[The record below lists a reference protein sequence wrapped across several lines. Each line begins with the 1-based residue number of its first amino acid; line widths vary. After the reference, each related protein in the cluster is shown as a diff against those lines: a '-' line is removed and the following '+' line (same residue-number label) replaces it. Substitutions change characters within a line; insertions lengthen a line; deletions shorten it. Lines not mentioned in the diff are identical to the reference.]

1 MVFTFHI
8 YLNSAQRRGCNIR
21 YVYLETLYF
30 RSLPKSA
37 SFDESQSALDV
48 VRTKRAKQQLSE
60 KVSRQQQQAA
70 TARTTKSGLSGD
82 RERTVG
88 CSDIVA
94 GVAELSKEKVARAGS
109 RTPTPHPSRPVT
121 PVAPPQDPAPSL
133 LLSPETA
140 LPPPPSPPC
149 TCGKVLGDM
158 GPPPDTD
165 WDRHSVDSKGTLGS
179 RRSQVYSSPILTS
192 VYTHVTLL
200 QGYVSM
206 TSASTYLIDATGA
219 DPVVVQGA
227 APPPL
232 YPRPEPGYPAPAPG
246 PGHDPY
252 HNGYALDGGLAS
264 HATAHLVASR

>member
-1 MVFTFHI
+1 MVFTFCI
-8 YLNSAQRRGCNIR
+8 YLNSALRRGCNIR

-88 CSDIVA
+88 CSDLVA
-94 GVAELSKEKVARAGS
+94 GVAELSKEKVAGRS

-121 PVAPPQDPAPSL
+121 PVAPPQEPASL

-179 RRSQVYSSPILTS
+179 RRSQVEFSNLDIDVIP
-192 VYTHVTLL
+192 LL

-232 YPRPEPGYPAPAPG
+232 YPREPRPEPGYPGPG

>member
-1 MVFTFHI
+1 MLFTFYI

-60 KVSRQQQQAA
+60 KVSRQQQAA

-179 RRSQVYSSPILTS
+179 RRSQVEFSICDNAVHCTISRCCR
-192 VYTHVTLL
+192 
-200 QGYVSM
+200 
-206 TSASTYLIDATGA
+206 ATC
-219 DPVVVQGA
+219 P
-227 APPPL
+227 
-232 YPRPEPGYPAPAPG
+232 
-246 PGHDPY
+246 
-252 HNGYALDGGLAS
+252 
-264 HATAHLVASR
+264 